1 MQIHIKLFLENRK
14 TDKFME
20 FVGGVSRA
28 GSKQV
33 ITHLPPTNST
43 KLTWYGSCKRYIMQ
57 FINAN

>member
-1 MQIHIKLFLENRK
+1 
-14 TDKFME
+14 ME